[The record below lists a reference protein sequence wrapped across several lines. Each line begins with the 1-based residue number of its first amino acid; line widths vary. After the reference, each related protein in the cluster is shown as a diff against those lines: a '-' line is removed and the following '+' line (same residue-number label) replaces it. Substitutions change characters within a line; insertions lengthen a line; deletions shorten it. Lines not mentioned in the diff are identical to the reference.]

1 MCVVGVERGTKK
13 SGLFRHGKLL
23 FADSVYLI
31 FN

>member
-1 MCVVGVERGTKK
+1 MCVVGEERGTKK
-13 SGLFRHGKLL
+13 SGHGKLL